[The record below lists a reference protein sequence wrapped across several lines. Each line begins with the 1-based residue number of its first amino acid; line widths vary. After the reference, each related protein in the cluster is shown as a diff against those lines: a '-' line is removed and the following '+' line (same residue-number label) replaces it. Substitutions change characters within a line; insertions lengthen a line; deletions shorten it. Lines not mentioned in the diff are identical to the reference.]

1 MDHTRC
7 NSTMIKAAATIVCLL
22 ALTVSDTPPAEAMP
36 TELRVAAR
44 PGTRAGDP
52 PESARQLALADA
64 RRRAVEMFAARLG
77 DRADIKALKL
87 MPAHLE
93 AFVLALMEV
102 VEPVSAAPQDGRI
115 DIAVRLD
122 EESAARVIHSLR
134 SDQDVTFE
142 LVEAWRRVQRLH
154 GQLDEGTKRRAG
166 AEGNGAASVLREQLA
181 IAAALDVTQLI
192 ARAYAALARTEPV
205 TVGGRATPAAG
216 HQRARELA
224 DRALALSPDAPEA
237 HYLMGDVLVELEQLP
252 AADAEYRRAL
262 SADAPSSVGRTKLA
276 AALRLQ
282 GKMSDAIGELAEAR
296 RIDPTYARAH
306 SDAGMI
312 LRAQQQL
319 PAAVSAYREAVR
331 LAPDFID
338 AHNGL
343 AMTLANSGKP
353 EEAVA
358 EFREIIRIDPD
369 STIGYYNLAHV
380 LADLDRDVDAAAAL
394 REVIRIYPDHYN
406 ARYNLGE
413 LFRLE
418 GKYDDSAAQFRE
430 YLRLAPNAPQNHG
443 NITRATALIRQ
454 FEDPDAP
461 VVPDTMA
468 PNDRR

>member
-1 MDHTRC
+1 M
-7 NSTMIKAAATIVCLL
+7 
-22 ALTVSDTPPAEAMP
+22 
-36 TELRVAAR
+36 
-44 PGTRAGDP
+44 
-52 PESARQLALADA
+52 
-64 RRRAVEMFAARLG
+64 ARLRE
-77 DRADIKALKL
+77 RADIKALKL
-87 MPAHLE
+87 PPAHLE
-93 AFVLALMEV
+93 AFILVLMDV
-102 VEPVSAAPQDGRI
+102 VEPASGAPQNGRI
-115 DIAVRLD
+115 EIAARVD

-134 SDQDVTFE
+134 RDQDVTFE
-142 LVEAWRRVQRLH
+142 LVEAWRRMQRFDD
-154 GQLDEGTKRRAG
+154 QLDQRAKRRA
-166 AEGNGAASVLREQLA
+166 AAGDNVATRLLQEQLQL
-181 IAAALDVTQLI
+181 AAARDVAQVI

-205 TVGGRATPAAG
+205 TVGGRALSAAG
-216 HQRARELA
+216 YKRARELA
-224 DRALALSPDAPEA
+224 DLAVALSPDAPDA
-237 HYLMGDVLVELEQLP
+237 HYLMGDVLVESEELP

-276 AALRLQ
+276 AVLRLQ
-282 GKMSDAIGELAEAR
+282 GRMSEALVELDEAQ

-312 LRAQQQL
+312 LRAERQL
-319 PAAVSAYREAVR
+319 PAAISAYREAVR

-380 LADLDRDVDAAAAL
+380 LADLDRDVESAAAL

-418 GKYDDSAAQFRE
+418 GKYDDSATQFRE
-430 YLRLAPNAPQNHG
+430 YLRLAPDAPQNRR
-443 NITRATALIRQ
+443 NIARATSS
-454 FEDPDAP
+454 DPA
-461 VVPDTMA
+461 V
-468 PNDRR
+468 